1 MKRKAL
7 KQKEVELLLRLDAE
21 QRRELLGEMQK
32 RLVAR
37 KLAVM
42 ATVRAGK
49 LRTYKPISNR
59 RIEELYG
66 LPAPSAKKRKRGRHR

>member
-1 MKRKAL
+1 MKRKEL
-7 KQKEVELLLRLDAE
+7 RQKEVELLLRLDNE

-49 LRTYKPISNR
+49 LRAYKPISNKR
-59 RIEELYG
+59 MEELFG
-66 LPAPSAKKRKRGRHR
+66 FPPKSRKRR